1 MLALNNIVK
10 NYYVGNE
17 TVQALKGVSM
27 YFREN
32 EFVSILGQSGCG
44 KTTLLN
50 IVGGLDRYTTGDLV
64 INGKSTKEFSDGDW
78 DTYRNHSIGFVFQSY
93 NLIPHQTVLANVELA
108 LTLSGVSKKE
118 RRKRAKEALERVG
131 LGDQIKKRPN
141 QMSGGQMQ
149 RVAIARA
156 LVNDPDILLADEP
169 TGALDS
175 ATSVQIMDILKEIS
189 KDKLIIMVTHNAE
202 LAEEYS
208 SRIIRLKDGI
218 VVDDTNPFTEEEIK
232 KVEEEKENHVEATE
246 QKTSMS
252 FLTALSLSFNNLM
265 TKKGRT
271 ILTSF
276 AGSIGIIGIALIL
289 ALSQGFQ
296 NYIDRVQED
305 TLSAYPITIEKETAD
320 MSGILGTM
328 AESQEI
334 EHPIDDK
341 VYSNSILVDLMD
353 SYATTTVTTNNLRD
367 FRSYVE
373 MNRKDLEK
381 FTSSITYSYGLD
393 LQVYSPNTIDGITK
407 VNPSFILDSLVD
419 SMVGSGSLSG
429 MATMVGGQI
438 LNVFCEIMPGVDGSY
453 VSPMIENQY
462 DVLCGNWPQN
472 ENEIVLIV
480 DSNNEISDL
489 TLYALGLKSQSEFI
503 DFLNAWTKNESVE
516 PELDSWTFDEIMGVE
531 YSLVLPTDFY
541 KPNEDGTWTYIG
553 DNEAEMRKIIRDKSI
568 TLTISGIIRP
578 SKNAAA
584 TGLNGSIGYTNQLM
598 LSYIDKINNSDIVK
612 KQIENPNKDIVSG
625 MPFPTFNDESKN
637 AKIITIMDYV
647 DNLDE
652 AAKAAMYTLWR
663 QTPTESYITE
673 QMESMLKMLETEDG
687 LDAMREQMVQSYIA
701 LGISE
706 EDARKKA
713 NEFTDEEL
721 IELAIPMMRETV
733 IANYKKQADT
743 YLQFMPSALKS
754 SLLDAR
760 INDLR
765 NQSEEEVSFAYEI
778 YKNYRQNSGEY
789 LPSFNRNLKK
799 FGYVDLENPDKI
811 NFYPVSFEDKDNI
824 NAFIEEYNKGVA
836 DENKISYTDIMG
848 TLLDGITIVINAISY
863 ILIGFVSISLIVSS
877 IMIGIITYISVLERT
892 KEIGVL
898 RAIGASKKDIS
909 RVFNAETLIV
919 GLVSGLM
926 GIGISLLMCIPIT
939 AIIQYFTGMSALA
952 MDLPIIASIILILIS
967 MGLTVFAGLIPSR
980 LAAKKDPVEALR
992 SE

>member
-1 MLALNNIVK
+1 
-10 NYYVGNE
+10 
-17 TVQALKGVSM
+17 
-27 YFREN
+27 
-32 EFVSILGQSGCG
+32 
-44 KTTLLN
+44 
-50 IVGGLDRYTTGDLV
+50 
-64 INGKSTKEFSDGDW
+64 
-78 DTYRNHSIGFVFQSY
+78 
-93 NLIPHQTVLANVELA
+93 
-108 LTLSGVSKKE
+108 
-118 RRKRAKEALERVG
+118 
-131 LGDQIKKRPN
+131 
-141 QMSGGQMQ
+141 
-149 RVAIARA
+149 
-156 LVNDPDILLADEP
+156 
-169 TGALDS
+169 
-175 ATSVQIMDILKEIS
+175 
-189 KDKLIIMVTHNAE
+189 
-202 LAEEYS
+202 
-208 SRIIRLKDGI
+208 
-218 VVDDTNPFTEEEIK
+218 
-232 KVEEEKENHVEATE
+232 
-246 QKTSMS
+246 
-252 FLTALSLSFNNLM
+252 
-265 TKKGRT
+265 
-271 ILTSF
+271 
-276 AGSIGIIGIALIL
+276 
-289 ALSQGFQ
+289 
-296 NYIDRVQED
+296 
-305 TLSAYPITIEKETAD
+305 
-320 MSGILGTM
+320 
-328 AESQEI
+328 
-334 EHPIDDK
+334 
-341 VYSNSILVDLMD
+341 
-353 SYATTTVTTNNLRD
+353 
-367 FRSYVE
+367 
-373 MNRKDLEK
+373 
-381 FTSSITYSYGLD
+381 
-393 LQVYSPNTIDGITK
+393 
-407 VNPSFILDSLVD
+407 
-419 SMVGSGSLSG
+419 
-429 MATMVGGQI
+429 
-438 LNVFCEIMPGVDGSY
+438 
-453 VSPMIENQY
+453 
-462 DVLCGNWPQN
+462 
-472 ENEIVLIV
+472 
-480 DSNNEISDL
+480 
-489 TLYALGLKSQSEFI
+489 
-503 DFLNAWTKNESVE
+503 
-516 PELDSWTFDEIMGVE
+516 
-531 YSLVLPTDFY
+531 
-541 KPNEDGTWTYIG
+541 
-553 DNEAEMRKIIRDKSI
+553 MRQIIRDKSI

-598 LSYIDKINNSDIVK
+598 LSYIDKINNSDIIK

-625 MPFPTFNDESKN
+625 MPFPTFNDETKN

-687 LDAMREQMVQSYIA
+687 LDAMREQMIQSYIT

-743 YLQFMPSALKS
+743 YLQFMPSALKA

>member
-305 TLSAYPITIEKETAD
+305 TLSAYPITIKKETAD

>member
-1 MLALNNIVK
+1 
-10 NYYVGNE
+10 
-17 TVQALKGVSM
+17 
-27 YFREN
+27 
-32 EFVSILGQSGCG
+32 
-44 KTTLLN
+44 
-50 IVGGLDRYTTGDLV
+50 
-64 INGKSTKEFSDGDW
+64 
-78 DTYRNHSIGFVFQSY
+78 
-93 NLIPHQTVLANVELA
+93 
-108 LTLSGVSKKE
+108 
-118 RRKRAKEALERVG
+118 
-131 LGDQIKKRPN
+131 
-141 QMSGGQMQ
+141 MQ

-419 SMVGSGSLSG
+419 SMVGSGLLSG

-721 IELAIPMMRETV
+721 IELAIPMLRETV

>member
-419 SMVGSGSLSG
+419 SMVGSGLLSG

-721 IELAIPMMRETV
+721 IELAIPMLRETV